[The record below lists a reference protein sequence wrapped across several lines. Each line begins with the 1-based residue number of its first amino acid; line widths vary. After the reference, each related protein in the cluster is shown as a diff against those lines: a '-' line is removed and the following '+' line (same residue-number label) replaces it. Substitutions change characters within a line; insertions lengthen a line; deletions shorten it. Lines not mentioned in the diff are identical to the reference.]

1 MSVYP
6 FADETNVKR
15 RQLLSTAARCAALG
29 VYPGWKYA
37 WAVPAAAT
45 GWVYDPLFLTPVFG
59 PNHPEQPR
67 RVQAILAAMQD
78 SGLLARLKD
87 IPPRADVDRALR
99 LIHTDVHIAAIR
111 AGYGEAI
118 DALARKGVGG
128 ALAAVEA
135 VAGGAVRNAFVCSR
149 PPGHHARN
157 TGREEGFCF
166 FNNVA
171 IAARHAQRE
180 LGLRRVLIV
189 DWDYHHGDGT
199 EGFFYED
206 PEVLYFST
214 HDWHAYPGTGDP
226 ARRGAGA
233 GAGYN
238 INVPLPC
245 GATDA
250 DIVTAFERQL
260 LPAADAF
267 RPDVVLVSAGFD
279 SRADDLLGCLGV
291 SDEGFV
297 RLTRMVMAIADRHC
311 DGRLVSVLEGG
322 YNLRGL
328 ASAVVAHV
336 RTLAEG

>member
-1 MSVYP
+1 MW
-6 FADETNVKR
+6 
-15 RQLLSTAARCAALG
+15 
-29 VYPGWKYA
+29 PGWRA
-37 WAVPAAAT
+37 PWADPAAGT
-45 GWVYDPLFLTPVFG
+45 GWVFDEAFMTPVFEPG
-59 PNHPEQPR
+59 HPEQPR
-67 RVQAILAAMQD
+67 RVQAILDAMRA
-78 SGLLARLKD
+78 SGLLPRLRSLTARD
-87 IPPRADVDRALR
+87 DVDGALR
-99 LIHTDVHIAAIR
+99 LIHTEAHIAAIR
-111 AGYGEAI
+111 VTYGEAI
-118 DALARKGVGG
+118 DAMARKGVGA
-128 ALAAVEA
+128 ALAAVDA
-135 VAGGAVRNAFVCSR
+135 VAGASVRNAFVCSR

-171 IAARHAQRE
+171 IAARHAQHE
-180 LGLRRVLIV
+180 LGLRRILIV

-199 EGFFYED
+199 ESFFYDD

-226 ARRGAGA
+226 ARTGAGA
-233 GAGYN
+233 GTGYN

-250 DIVTAFERQL
+250 DIVAAFEQHL

-267 RPDVVLVSAGFD
+267 RPDLVLVSAGFD

-297 RLTRMVMAIADRHC
+297 QLTRMVMAIAERHC
-311 DGRLVSVLEGG
+311 SGRLVSVLEGG
-322 YNLRGL
+322 YNLQGL

-336 RTLAEG
+336 GTLLGSRPART

>member
-1 MSVYP
+1 M
-6 FADETNVKR
+6 KR
-15 RQLLSTAARCAALG
+15 RYLLSTVARCTALG
-29 VYPGWKYA
+29 MWPGRRYS
-37 WAVPAAAT
+37 WAAAAAT
-45 GWVYDPLFLTPVFG
+45 GWVYDPVFLTPVFG

-67 RVQAILAAMQD
+67 RVLAILAAMEA
-78 SGLLARLKD
+78 SGLPARLRNVA
-87 IPPRADVDRALR
+87 PRADVEIALR
-99 LIHTDVHIAAIR
+99 LVHTEAHIAAIR
-111 AGYGEAI
+111 IGYGEAV
-118 DALARKGVGG
+118 DALARTGVGG

-135 VAGGAVRNAFVCSR
+135 VAGGGVRNAFVCSR

-199 EGFFYED
+199 ESFFYED
-206 PEVLYFST
+206 PTVLYFST

-250 DIVTAFERQL
+250 DIVTAFEQRL
-260 LPAADAF
+260 LPAANAF
-267 RPDVVLVSAGFD
+267 RPELVLVSAGFD

-297 RLTRMVMAIADRHC
+297 RLTRLVMALADRHC
-311 DGRLVSVLEGG
+311 GGRLVSVLEGG
-322 YNLRGL
+322 YDPRGL

-336 RTLAEG
+336 RALAGGRSAN

>member
-1 MSVYP
+1 MW
-6 FADETNVKR
+6 
-15 RQLLSTAARCAALG
+15 
-29 VYPGWKYA
+29 PGWRA
-37 WAVPAAAT
+37 PWADPAAAT
-45 GWVYDPLFLTPVFG
+45 GWVFDEAFMTPVFE
-59 PNHPEQPR
+59 PAHPEQPR
-67 RVQAILAAMQD
+67 RVQAILDAMRT
-78 SGLLARLKD
+78 SGLLPRLRSLTARD
-87 IPPRADVDRALR
+87 DVESALR
-99 LIHTDVHIAAIR
+99 LIHTEAHIAAIR
-111 AGYGEAI
+111 IAYGEAI
-118 DALARKGVGG
+118 DAMARKGVGA
-128 ALAAVEA
+128 ALAAVDA
-135 VAGGAVRNAFVCSR
+135 VASASVRNAFVCSR

-199 EGFFYED
+199 ESFFYDD

-226 ARRGAGA
+226 ARTGAGA
-233 GAGYN
+233 GTGYN

-250 DIVTAFERQL
+250 DIVAAFEKQL

-267 RPDVVLVSAGFD
+267 RPDLVLVSAGFD

-297 RLTRMVMAIADRHC
+297 QLTRMVMAIAERHC
-311 DGRLVSVLEGG
+311 SGRLVSVLEGG

-336 RTLAEG
+336 GTLLGSWPART

>member
-1 MSVYP
+1 MW
-6 FADETNVKR
+6 
-15 RQLLSTAARCAALG
+15 
-29 VYPGWKYA
+29 PGWRA
-37 WAVPAAAT
+37 PWAVPAAAT
-45 GWVYDPLFLTPVFG
+45 GWVFDEAFMTPVFE
-59 PNHPEQPR
+59 PAHPEQPR
-67 RVQAILAAMQD
+67 RVQAILDAMRT
-78 SGLLARLKD
+78 SGLLPRLRSLTARD
-87 IPPRADVDRALR
+87 DVESALR
-99 LIHTDVHIAAIR
+99 LIHTEAHIAAIR
-111 AGYGEAI
+111 IAYGEAI
-118 DALARKGVGG
+118 DAMARKGVGA
-128 ALAAVEA
+128 ALAAVDA
-135 VAGGAVRNAFVCSR
+135 VASASVRNAFVCSR

-199 EGFFYED
+199 ESFFYDD

-226 ARRGAGA
+226 ARTGAGA
-233 GAGYN
+233 GTGYN

-250 DIVTAFERQL
+250 DIVAAFEKQL

-267 RPDVVLVSAGFD
+267 RPDLVLVSAGFD

-297 RLTRMVMAIADRHC
+297 QLTRMVMAIAERHC
-311 DGRLVSVLEGG
+311 SGRLVSVLEGG

-336 RTLAEG
+336 GTLLGSWPART

>member
-1 MSVYP
+1 
-6 FADETNVKR
+6 VKR
-15 RQLLSTAARCAALG
+15 RQLLTTAARCAALG
-29 VYPGWKYA
+29 ACPGWTYA
-37 WAVPAAAT
+37 WAAPAAVT

-67 RVQAILAAMQD
+67 RVQAILAAMEE
-78 SGLLARLKD
+78 SGLLGRLRD

-99 LIHTDVHIAAIR
+99 LIHTDAHIAAIR

-118 DALARKGVGG
+118 DALARKGVGS
-128 ALAAVEA
+128 ALAAVDA
-135 VAGGAVRNAFVCSR
+135 VAAGAVRNAFVCSR

-171 IAARHAQRE
+171 VAARHAQRE
-180 LGLRRVLIV
+180 RGLRRVLIV

-250 DIVTAFERQL
+250 DIVTAFERHL

-279 SRADDLLGCLGV
+279 SRAEDLLGCFGV
-291 SDEGFV
+291 SDQGFE

-311 DGRLVSVLEGG
+311 GGRLVSVLEGG